1 MSQIYLG
8 SRVLN
13 PFVLDLTFMSTALG
27 KTFTVTAPGVETI
40 TGVVPSGLHVEVYV
54 PKPNTTYTVTCD
66 GTSITIQTESYFGY
80 YTGFVASA
88 LADYSWSAIAAI
100 SESGQASNVWN
111 IGDEKDITVGSET
124 ITLQIYDFN
133 HDDLSTS
140 GKAGITFGLKNLMAS
155 TKAMNSSNTN
165 SGGFTGSAM
174 YTWLQGDLYN
184 SLPSDLKSVI
194 KEVKKKASAGS
205 QSTTIN
211 TNSMK
216 IFLFSEVECFGT
228 TSYSVSGEGSQYP
241 IFTDA
246 ASRTKKLSNG
256 SGSAR
261 GWWERS
267 PVASSS
273 TSFCNVI
280 NSGDADNNSASNTYG
295 VCFGFCV

>member
-13 PFVLDLTFMSTALG
+13 PFVLDLTFSPYFQG
-27 KTFTVTAPGVETI
+27 KTFTVAATGVDTI
-40 TGVVPSGLHVEVYV
+40 TGVVPSDNHVEVYV

-66 GTSITIQTESYFGY
+66 GISKTVATESYFGY
-80 YTGFVASA
+80 YACVFNLD
-88 LADYSWSAIAAI
+88 LATAPWDTIAAI

-111 IGDEKDITVGSET
+111 IGDEKDITVGNET

-194 KEVKKKASAGS
+194 KEVKKKTSAGS

-216 IFLFSEVECFGT
+216 IFLFSEAECFGAT
-228 TSYSVSGEGSQYP
+228 TYSVSGEGTQYP

-246 ASRTKKLSNG
+246 ASRIKKLSNG
-256 SGSAR
+256 SGSAYS
-261 GWWERS
+261 WWERS
-267 PVASSS
+267 PSTSNS
-273 TSFCNVI
+273 TSFCAAGNDGSAD
-280 NSGDADNNSASNTYG
+280 SGSASSTRG
-295 VCFGFCV
+295 VCFGFCI